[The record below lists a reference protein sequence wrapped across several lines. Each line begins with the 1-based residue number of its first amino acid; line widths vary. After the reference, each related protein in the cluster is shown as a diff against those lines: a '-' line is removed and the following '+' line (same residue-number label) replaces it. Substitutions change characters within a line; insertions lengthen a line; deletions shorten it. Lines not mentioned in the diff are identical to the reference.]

1 MKFENIP
8 VEVFLVIFEFLDA
21 RDILRLTAAS
31 RFLQSLLELTS
42 TWIVVA
48 GKHMPI
54 SDPVNMNVASLR
66 KHVSRCYTFHRAWAS
81 EQADSVP
88 TRIAR
93 EISIPQKVC
102 MIRILPGCKYVAV
115 VDLHENARFYSVETG
130 AQVGCKVFNL
140 TIDPEILYSLD
151 FVMISHST
159 ALWGLLTADDLQLKN
174 DAKKLCIRA
183 ILIHYP
189 KPGSLDPSL
198 RFDQVFE
205 WQLTG
210 SPEMLSVSGSYIAA
224 YSYRSVD
231 DSTPTLYVWN
241 WEQQALIAT
250 YSVPWINTDHGG
262 GYAGHP
268 ALHITPSSILL
279 IGGRL
284 GVHSIYAETDSESNK
299 TFSRVQH
306 VQSSPEDAKS
316 LRFSSQGR
324 CSRLW
329 WGASRPWHRLL
340 VSPSTWEHA
349 GPRPLRLLSFE
360 VPYLCFYIDNY

>member
-1 MKFENIP
+1 
-8 VEVFLVIFEFLDA
+8 
-21 RDILRLTAAS
+21 
-31 RFLQSLLELTS
+31 
-42 TWIVVA
+42 
-48 GKHMPI
+48 
-54 SDPVNMNVASLR
+54 
-66 KHVSRCYTFHRAWAS
+66 
-81 EQADSVP
+81 
-88 TRIAR
+88 
-93 EISIPQKVC
+93 
-102 MIRILPGCKYVAV
+102 
-115 VDLHENARFYSVETG
+115 
-130 AQVGCKVFNL
+130 
-140 TIDPEILYSLD
+140 
-151 FVMISHST
+151 
-159 ALWGLLTADDLQLKN
+159 
-174 DAKKLCIRA
+174 
-183 ILIHYP
+183 
-189 KPGSLDPSL
+189 
-198 RFDQVFE
+198 
-205 WQLTG
+205 
-210 SPEMLSVSGSYIAA
+210 MLSVSGSYIAA

-360 VPYLCFYIDNY
+360 VSTYPGDTQARKQYTELGNHPLASGFENSPQLFHVSRYGTKAVWFSPMEDRIRINSVSIPSFEQQIEGVVPSSVKRIILEPPIKEENLRAFDTDETGPMFAFASEDKLWVVEVV